1 MPSNDLENIKAG
13 AFESRIFDVCS
24 AFAGSGS
31 VVVRCLDVA
40 FVSAESESSK
50 PETRRSAAAS
60 ATSTSGPAGLS
71 CYVFLL
77 LFSRPFRPLRTP
89 AMAGVLND
97 LIGRQVEQPIHRRVQ
112 RVNDDGSFLVLP
124 STTISS
130 HFKKKGMLPM
140 ST

>member
-89 AMAGVLND
+89 AMNAWLVSSMTSLGVKLNHQF
-97 LIGRQVEQPIHRRVQ
+97 IEE
-112 RVNDDGSFLVLP
+112 
-124 STTISS
+124 
-130 HFKKKGMLPM
+130 FKG
-140 ST
+140 